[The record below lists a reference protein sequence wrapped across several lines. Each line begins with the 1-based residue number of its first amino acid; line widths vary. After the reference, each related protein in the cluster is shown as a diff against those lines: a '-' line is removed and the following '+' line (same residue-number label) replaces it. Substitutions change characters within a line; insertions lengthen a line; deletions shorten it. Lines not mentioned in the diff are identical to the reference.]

1 MDLQK
6 LLNPVQR
13 QAVLHGDG
21 PLLILAGAGSGKTR
35 VLTYRVAHLVRE
47 RKVSPSAI
55 LAITFT
61 NKAAKEMQERLQ
73 RLLPEAPR
81 LFIATFHAACLRI
94 LKKDGSKVGL
104 APNFVVYDTAD
115 QAALM
120 RECLREL
127 NLDQEK
133 FSPQSIIARIS
144 MAKNS
149 LQSPADFA
157 AQRLDYFEST
167 VSDAYFL
174 YEKKL
179 RQYGAVDFDDLLLL
193 VVRLLSEHQEVRE
206 YYQHKFQYI
215 LVDEYQDTNIA
226 QYKIVKA
233 LAAKHRNLSVV
244 GDDDQS
250 IYRWR
255 GANLQNI
262 LDFEKDYPEATV
274 YKLEQNYRSTKV
286 ILEAA
291 NAVIAQNVGRK
302 EKALWTDNNVGEP
315 ATVFAAQT
323 EQEEAYYI
331 AHTIA
336 EQLVLY
342 DKYEY
347 SDCAVLYRTHAQS
360 RALEDALIRLGVP
373 YRVIGGQRFYDR
385 KEVKD
390 LLAYLRLIV
399 NPSDDVSFNRVINV
413 PRRGLG
419 DVTLEKLAALAAH
432 KQCSLLHAS
441 QDADELTGVRTNAI
455 FALKD
460 FAAKIVSL
468 SRQSEFLA
476 LPQLVEE
483 VLATTGLRA
492 SLMEQGRS
500 QPDAIA
506 RLENVMEVISVARDF
521 EEANPENNSLSDFL
535 STATLVTQGDED
547 DAKTGGSFVSLMSL
561 HSAKGLEFPV
571 VFLSGL
577 EEGIFPHMRTLYDAE
592 ELEEERRL
600 CYVGLTRAREKL
612 YLTHALQRML
622 YGRLHA
628 NGASRFLEDIPAA
641 CVVRRGGKREAL
653 AVAATSLPPAAHVVA
668 AEEVRQERL
677 VQSDFSP
684 ADRVRHPKF
693 GEGTVVSVN
702 KKADDV
708 FVSVAFL
715 PPFGIKTLALSFAP
729 LEKLR

>member
-1 MDLQK
+1 MELQR

-13 QAVLHGDG
+13 EAVLHGDG

-47 RKVSPSAI
+47 RKVNPSAI

-61 NKAAKEMQERLQ
+61 NKAAKEMQERLRQ
-73 RLLPEAPR
+73 LLPDTPR

-94 LKKDGSKVGL
+94 LKSDGSKLGL
-104 APNFVVYDTAD
+104 APNFVIYDTAD

-133 FSPQSIIARIS
+133 FSPQAILARIS
-144 MAKNS
+144 MTKNNM
-149 LQSPADFA
+149 QSPADYA
-157 AQRLDYFEST
+157 AQRLDYFETT
-167 VSDAYFL
+167 VSEAYFL

-193 VVRLLSEHQEVRE
+193 AVRLFEEHPEVRE
-206 YYQHKFQYI
+206 YYQQKFQYI
-215 LVDEYQDTNIA
+215 LVDEYQDTNLA
-226 QYKIVKA
+226 QYKIVKT
-233 LAAKHRNLSVV
+233 LAAKHRNLCVV

-286 ILEAA
+286 ILDAA

-302 EKALWTDNNVGEP
+302 DKALWTDNNMGEP

-342 DKYEY
+342 DKYHY

-390 LLAYLRLIV
+390 LLAYLRLLV

-419 DVTLEKLAALAAH
+419 DVTLQKLAALAAH
-432 KQCSLLHAS
+432 KQCSLLHAAQAS
-441 QDADELTGVRTNAI
+441 QELTGVRANAMASLQS
-455 FALKD
+455 FATKV
-460 FAAKIVSL
+460 ISL
-468 SRQSEFLA
+468 SRQAEFLS

-483 VLATTGLRA
+483 VLTTTGLKS
-492 SLMEQGRS
+492 SLEEHGRS
-500 QPDAIA
+500 QPEAMA
-506 RLENVMEVISVARDF
+506 RLENVMELISVARDF
-521 EEANPENNSLSDFL
+521 EEANPDNNSLGDFL

-547 DAKTGGSFVSLMSL
+547 NAAANGSFVSLMSL

-571 VFLSGL
+571 VFLVGL
-577 EEGIFPHMRTLYDAE
+577 EEGIFPHTRTLYEPE

-600 CYVGLTRAREKL
+600 CYVGITRAREKL
-612 YLTHALQRML
+612 YLTYALQRML
-622 YGRLHA
+622 YGKLHA
-628 NGASRFLEDIPAA
+628 NGASRFLADIPPA
-641 CVVRRGGKREAL
+641 CIVQRGGRRENI
-653 AVAATSLPPAAHVVA
+653 AVAATSLAPEPHMVVA
-668 AEEVRQERL
+668 KQAQK
-677 VQSDFSP
+677 QIHPQADFCP

-729 LEKLR
+729 LEKLH